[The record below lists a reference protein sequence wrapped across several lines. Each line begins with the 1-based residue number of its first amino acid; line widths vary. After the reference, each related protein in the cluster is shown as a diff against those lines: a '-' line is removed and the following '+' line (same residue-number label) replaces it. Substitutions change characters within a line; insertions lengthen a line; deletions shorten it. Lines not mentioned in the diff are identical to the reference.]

1 MNPKFRCG
9 DERERVPKGLVSRA
23 ENAKMFKAIS
33 AGAKR
38 RPLPGGE
45 PYRNRAMI
53 ADVFGQLCNTATGNF
68 ERRIN
73 RRARSLPA
81 VGADGHE
88 CKRLV
93 DAHPSQANGP
103 REVAAGIGGQDD
115 LPGGYEPATAN
126 AVRASTLEGKKRPLR
141 VIPAMFGSWVRSSL
155 NRQSPRITMQSR
167 WL

>member
-1 MNPKFRCG
+1 MNENGCRRVWSAEPRTRRCSK
-9 DERERVPKGLVSRA
+9 RSPQ
-23 ENAKMFKAIS
+23 
-33 AGAKR
+33 GAKR
-38 RPLPGGE
+38 GPLLAGK

-53 ADVFGQLCNTATGNF
+53 ADVFGQLCNRATGNF
-68 ERRIN
+68 ERGIN

-88 CKRLV
+88 CKRLL

-115 LPGGYEPATAN
+115 LRGGYEPATAN
-126 AVRASTLEGKKRPLR
+126 AVRASTPEGKKRPLR

-155 NRQSPRITMQSR
+155 NRAIASHDDAITMVMR
-167 WL
+167 